1 MKAADQNAAQAKTT
15 KSRSAAG
22 ASAFCSVPPGSS
34 EVVPESFTL
43 CRKFSLSELLPS
55 ENIIR
60 SCVTAAFSSEIVSKN
75 LFARMESK
83 YQFPKWLRKS
93 FPKVY
98 FLATAN

>member
-15 KSRSAAG
+15 MSRSAAG
-22 ASAFCSVPPGSS
+22 ASAFFSVPPGSS
-34 EVVPESFTL
+34 EVVPESAGNFL
-43 CRKFSLSELLPS
+43 FL
-55 ENIIR
+55 NIIR
-60 SCVTAAFSSEIVSKN
+60 SCVTAAFSSEIVFKN

-93 FPKVY
+93 FPEVY